1 MDYPDYDNAPT
12 EEVLY
17 PDIDETVQYPW
28 QSHQQAAP
36 DDELDTSVLDPRL
49 YRDLNPDVSQY
60 SDQQLYEDE
69 YQGDEF
75 QDPDES
81 SYEISEEEKST
92 YVRRKALPFYF
103 PPLTRDQ
110 G

>member
-12 EEVLY
+12 EEVSY

-36 DDELDTSVLDPRL
+36 DDALDASVLDPRL

-60 SDQQLYEDE
+60 SDQQLYAED

-81 SYEISEEEKST
+81 SYELSEDENST
-92 YVRRKALPFYF
+92 YVHEQTLPI
-103 PPLTRDQ
+103 L
-110 G
+110 